1 MVKSSLGWLGGRY
14 DAVRGV
20 VGVTSLSGQA
30 KRRKKKNAS
39 GRLLQTRYLLWEKRS
54 VHIIASKCIIVW
66 TGASSIGSVRSLC
79 YNSAYTMYDDAE

>member
-30 KRRKKKNAS
+30 KRRKKECFRSAATDSVFVVGEEVRAYNCFEVYHS
-39 GRLLQTRYLLWEKRS
+39 LDRRFLHRLGTVTLLQ
-54 VHIIASKCIIVW
+54 
-66 TGASSIGSVRSLC
+66 
-79 YNSAYTMYDDAE
+79 